1 MRWHGMGRVLVVVG
15 SLVAATL
22 PGAVKSQTPAWA
34 PSVDT
39 ILGRAGA
46 MQPGGVYKFSLP
58 RSDLS
63 VSVGDV
69 KLKPALAL
77 GSWIGFLP
85 VGTADALVMGDL
97 VLTETEIGPVMR
109 ALQQGGVEQTALHN
123 HLRSELPHVMYMHIM
138 GNGKPEAIARAI
150 HAALALTGTPA
161 AAGTPAPPA
170 AIELDTAAIA
180 RTIGQR
186 GRLNGVVYQL
196 TFPRTETIRMGDQEI
211 PASMGV
217 ATAINF
223 QPTGRGRAVATGDFV
238 LLGSE
243 VNTVIHALVAH
254 DIEVTAVHSH
264 MLDESPRLF
273 FMHFWGS
280 GSTVAIAQ
288 GLRAALDLTKT
299 AIVIFP

>member
-1 MRWHGMGRVLVVVG
+1 MRWHGMSRVLVVVG

-34 PSVDT
+34 SSLDT

-46 MQPGGVYKFSLP
+46 MQSGGLYKFSLP

-63 VSVGDV
+63 VAVGDV

-123 HLRSELPHVMYMHIM
+123 HLRGESPHVMYMHIM
-138 GNGKPEAIARAI
+138 GNGKPEAIARTI

-161 AAGTPAPPA
+161 AAGAPEPPSA
-170 AIELDTAAIA
+170 AIDLDTAAIV
-180 RTIGQR
+180 RILGQT
-186 GRLNGVVYQL
+186 GKLNGVVYQ
-196 TFPRTETIRMGDQEI
+196 ETIPRAEVIRMASQVI
-211 PASMGV
+211 PPSMGV

-223 QPTGRGRAVATGDFV
+223 QPTSAGHAVATGDFV

-243 VNTVIHALVAH
+243 VNAVIRALRSH
-254 DIEVTAVHSH
+254 NIEVTALHSH
-264 MLDESPRLF
+264 MLDESPRLY
-273 FMHFWGS
+273 FMHFWGD
-280 GSTVAIAQ
+280 GETGAVAR
-288 GLRAALDLTKT
+288 GLRAALDVTNRGK
-299 AIVIFP
+299 

>member
-85 VGTADALVMGDL
+85 VGTADVLVMGDL
-97 VLTETEIGPVMR
+97 VLIETEIGPVMR
-109 ALQQGGVEQTALHN
+109 
-123 HLRSELPHVMYMHIM
+123 
-138 GNGKPEAIARAI
+138 
-150 HAALALTGTPA
+150 
-161 AAGTPAPPA
+161 
-170 AIELDTAAIA
+170 
-180 RTIGQR
+180 GQ
-186 GRLNGVVYQL
+186 
-196 TFPRTETIRMGDQEI
+196 FI
-211 PASMGV
+211 
-217 ATAINF
+217 
-223 QPTGRGRAVATGDFV
+223 
-238 LLGSE
+238 
-243 VNTVIHALVAH
+243 
-254 DIEVTAVHSH
+254 
-264 MLDESPRLF
+264 
-273 FMHFWGS
+273 
-280 GSTVAIAQ
+280 STC
-288 GLRAALDLTKT
+288 R
-299 AIVIFP
+299 